1 MREAG
6 ITMRNRRAFRGTR
19 RGLAATAVATALG
32 VAGLTA
38 FTAAPAHAADQGFD
52 LWAET
57 GTATMPGGQTVTVWG
72 YRSGDAAATAPGGPT
87 LRVSVGDQVTI
98 TLHNRLAERTG
109 LLIQGQP
116 MVPDLTG
123 VATGGT
129 TSYTFSADRPG
140 TFLYEAAPLPNA
152 QHQTAMGLYGALVVD
167 PAAAGQAY
175 SSADTSYD
183 ADDVL
188 LLGELDPTLNNAATP
203 SAFDMRNYK
212 PRYFLVNGH
221 AYPDT
226 ASISVPGGSTRL
238 LRYVNGGLTYH
249 SMGVL
254 GTGQTMIAL
263 DGAPLRDPR
272 HYVAE
277 TIGPGQTADALLD
290 VPDATSVDTE
300 LTVYDASLGLHN
312 SNTGGVGGMLTSLQV
327 AGVSSPGDAN
337 GPVVRHAV
345 VASDVLTATADDGDG
360 HGGSTVEAVEYY
372 LDSTSGS
379 AAAMAAVDG
388 SFDGTTE
395 DATANVTTGSGDHVL
410 YVRARDAAGN
420 WGPFTSAL
428 VSGADEGGPATRE
441 PQLKPNVAKATN
453 STPVD
458 LSATA
463 DDSASGNS
471 AVAAA
476 EYFVDSQGPDGTGT
490 AMVVSPPGASVASL
504 DATIPP
510 ATLDAL
516 AEGSHAIFVHAQ
528 DAQGNWGE
536 AVTVNLTVDETGPMT
551 SGLSASPTPNN
562 GAQAYNSSVQ
572 GVRVIATTMTD
583 PISGGVNS
591 PIVDAEAFLDSV
603 GANGTG
609 IRLTP
614 SNGTFTGT
622 TEGGYTDL
630 PLSTVVAL
638 TNGDHTISVH
648 AKDAAGN
655 WGPLSTTTL
664 TVDKTRPGLSGL
676 SASPNPTLGASTVTL
691 SATAT
696 DPAPAATGIRRAEWW
711 RGADPG
717 TGKATSMTVSGS
729 GPTATVSATID
740 VSDFGDGVST
750 LKVRVQDLAGN
761 WSTISSTD
769 LAVRSP
775 IYYSTLGSTNPPGV
789 SGTADDSDL
798 YLWSGLAHTRSVD
811 LSLAPYSVPTSA
823 NVDGLTRVDGS
834 HFYLSF
840 AADTTLPGLGAV
852 QDEDVVY
859 WNGSAW
865 SVWFNGTAH
874 GLTNANLDLD
884 AISVN
889 GSTLYFSTVGNTN
902 PPGVRG
908 TADDADIYSWNGSR
922 YARVW
927 DASANGVPAAAN
939 VDGYDRVD
947 GTHFYLS
954 FATDATVT
962 GVGTVQDEDVVYVD
976 AAVRSVYF
984 DGTAHGLTNANLDV
998 DAFDV
1003 P

>member
-6 ITMRNRRAFRGTR
+6 ITMRNRRVLRGTR
-19 RGLAATAVATALG
+19 RGLTATAVATALG

-38 FTAAPAHAADQGFD
+38 LTAAPAHAATPSFD

-57 GTATMPGGQTVTVWG
+57 GSAVMPGGQAVTVWG
-72 YRSGDAAATAPGGPT
+72 YRGTDTAATEPGGPT
-87 LRVSVGDQVTI
+87 LRVAVGDEVTI
-98 TLHNRLAERTG
+98 TLHNRVGEPSG
-109 LLIQGQP
+109 LLVQGQS

-123 VATGGT
+123 VPAGDT
-129 TSYTFSADRPG
+129 TTYTFTADRPG

-175 SSADTSYD
+175 PAAETAYD
-183 ADDVL
+183 ADNVL
-188 LLGELDPTLNNAATP
+188 LLGELDPALNNAANP

-226 ASISVPGGSTRL
+226 ATISAAGGSTRL

-277 TIGPGQTADALLD
+277 TIGPGQTADALID
-290 VPDATSVDTE
+290 VPDATTLDTDV
-300 LTVYDASLGLHN
+300 TVYDAALGLHN

-327 AGVSSPGDAN
+327 AGVSAPGDTT
-337 GPVVRHAV
+337 GPVVHGAT
-345 VASDVLTATADDGDG
+345 VASDVLTATADDGNG
-360 HGGSTVEAVEYY
+360 HGGSTVQAVEYY
-372 LDSTSGS
+372 LDSTTGS
-379 AAAMAAVDG
+379 PAAMAAVDG
-388 SFDGTTE
+388 SFDTAAE
-395 DATANVTTGSGDHVL
+395 DVTANVSLGSGDHVL
-410 YVRARDAAGN
+410 YVRGQDAAGN

-428 VSGADEGGPATRE
+428 VSGADQGGPVTLE
-441 PQLKPNVAKATN
+441 PQLKPNVVKATN
-453 STPVD
+453 SSPVD

-476 EYFVDSQGPDGTGT
+476 EYFIDSQGPDGTGT
-490 AMVVSPPGASVASL
+490 ATAVSPPGASVASL

-516 AEGSHAIFVHAQ
+516 PEGSHAIFVHAQ

-536 AVTVNLTVDETGPMT
+536 AVTVNLTVDETGPLT
-551 SGLSASPTPNN
+551 TGLSASPTPNN
-562 GAQAYNSSVQ
+562 GAQPYNSSVQ

-583 PISGGVNS
+583 PISSGVNS
-591 PIVDAEAFLDSV
+591 AITDAEAFLDTV
-603 GANGTG
+603 GTNGTG

-622 TEGGYTDL
+622 TEGGYTDI

-638 TNGDHTISVH
+638 ANGDHTISVH

-655 WGPLSTTTL
+655 WGPFTTTTL

-676 SASPNPTLGASTVTL
+676 SASPNPTLGSSTVTL
-691 SATAT
+691 SGTAT
-696 DPAPAATGIRRAEWW
+696 DPAPVPTGIKRAEWW
-711 RGADPG
+711 RGTDPG
-717 TGKATSMTVSGS
+717 AGNATPMTVSGS
-729 GPTATVSATID
+729 GPSATVSATID
-740 VSDFGDGVST
+740 VSDFGDGVTT

-761 WSTISSTD
+761 WSTISSTA

-775 IYYSTLGSTNPPGV
+775 IYFSTLGNTNPPGV
-789 SGTADDSDL
+789 AGTADDSDL
-798 YLWSGLAHTRSVD
+798 YLWSGLTHSRSAD

-840 AADTTLPGLGAV
+840 AADTTLPGVGAV

-859 WNGSAW
+859 WNGSGW
-865 SVWFNGTAH
+865 SVYFNGTAH

-889 GSTLYFSTVGNTN
+889 GSTLYFSTLGNTN
-902 PPGVRG
+902 PPGVGG
-908 TADDADIYSWNGSR
+908 TADDADIYSWNGTS

-954 FATDATVT
+954 FTADTSVT
-962 GVGTVQDEDVVYVD
+962 GTGTVQDEDVVYVD
-976 AAVRSVYF
+976 GAVRSVYF
-984 DGTAHGLTNANLDV
+984 DGTAHGLTNASHDV